1 MGVQE
6 GARARALDLLQ
17 GRLDFSSLGGIAAA
31 YQVSPQTVVVETK
44 EGREIRIT
52 AKRDLST
59 ATFLSEYERRSV
71 VTSGGTAYQVWSRTS
86 AYPACRA
93 GDLRACLEAAIHEV
107 SRLPVH

>member
-1 MGVQE
+1 MAVQE
-6 GARARALDLLQ
+6 GSRPRALDLLS
-17 GRLDFSSLGGIAAA
+17 GRLDFSSVGGIAAA

-59 ATFLSEYERRSV
+59 GAFVSEYERRSV
-71 VTSGGTAYQVWSRTS
+71 VTNGGTAYHVWSRTT

-93 GDLRACLEAAIHEV
+93 DEVGACLEAAIREV
-107 SRLPVH
+107 SRLPVR